1 MPQDT
6 AKAGDFEIEVT
17 GPYPAWCEIKYM
29 GERICSIHHKELS
42 DLRYAVEKAMQ
53 IARLKLG
60 KDAAEVDP
68 VR

>member
-6 AKAGDFEIEVT
+6 AKAGGFEIEVT
-17 GPYPAWCEIKYM
+17 GPYPAWCDIKY
-29 GERICSIHHKELS
+29 GDQRISTIHHKELS

-60 KDAAEVDP
+60 KDAAEV
-68 VR
+68 

>member
-17 GPYPAWCEIKYM
+17 GPYPAWCEIRY
-29 GERICSIHHKELS
+29 GAQRIGTIRHTELS

-53 IARLKLG
+53 IARMKLG
-60 KDAAEVDP
+60 KDANEV
-68 VR
+68 